1 MNSVKK
7 LLLVEDDLRIGIAL
21 KIRLSAA
28 GYDVLIADGVN
39 KALVT
44 ITDAVPDIA
53 VLDVNLPDGDGIELM
68 QTIVQKAPNTSVV
81 IMTASRLPGLREHAI
96 DKGAVAFLEK
106 PFPSSDLLNAIA
118 DR

>member
-1 MNSVKK
+1 MSNMKRI
-7 LLLVEDDLRIGIAL
+7 LLVEDDLRIGIAL

-28 GYDVLIADGVN
+28 GYDVVIADGVN
-39 KALVT
+39 KALDT
-44 ITDAVPDIA
+44 IANALPDIA

-68 QTIVQKAPNTSVV
+68 QTIVQKAPNTNVV
-81 IMTASRLPGLREHAI
+81 IMTASRLPGLREQAI

-106 PFPSSDLLNAIA
+106 PFVSTELLNAIA